1 MPSPKNQYLKDALKT
16 GLSSKASEVYV
27 TALEGGEPLSPKSLI
42 LRSKLH
48 RQYVYDALYELED
61 RGLVVRI
68 GDGRKVKYQAAS
80 PDRLLQDA
88 EKRRI
93 ETLAGVQSLMRLY
106 DRSPAGIVEVIRGSE
121 DVIESEFAMLNEARN
136 GEFLDIIGG
145 AGMKF
150 VELFGDRIP
159 EWELLRKKKNI
170 KLRYIGSGED
180 VRHNQEESVIENES
194 RTIPGIGNIVNV
206 SIRPNSVSFNI
217 YEPEVVTIHLRNTA
231 ASESQRAAF
240 EILWAAA
247 KYN

>member
-1 MPSPKNQYLKDALKT
+1 MSSIKNEHLNSALRT
-16 GLSSKASEVYV
+16 GLSPKASGVYIA
-27 TALEGGEPLSPKSLI
+27 ALGAGEPLSPKSLI

-48 RQYVYDALYELED
+48 RQYVYDALFELED
-61 RGLVVRI
+61 KGLIVRV

-93 ETLAGVQSLMRLY
+93 ETLAGVQSLMKLY
-106 DRSPAGIVEVIRGSE
+106 DRSPAGIVEVVRGSE
-121 DVIESEFAMLNEARN
+121 ECIESEFSMLAEAKN
-136 GEFLDIIGG
+136 GDFLDIIGG

-159 EWELLRKKKNI
+159 EWEALRKEKNI

-180 VRHNQEESVIENES
+180 VRHNREESIIENES

-206 SIRPNSVSFNI
+206 SIRANSVSFNI
-217 YEPEVVTIHLRNTA
+217 YEPEIMTIRVRSADA
-231 ASESQRAAF
+231 AQSQRAAF
-240 EILWAAA
+240 EVLWSAA
-247 KYN
+247 N